1 MGERES
7 SASPRHADMQRG
19 VSNEHFSRVGY
30 QPTQTN
36 VYRGHPTMSKP
47 FYLYSVFATQYI
59 VILPFRRSKSYKVK
73 VEVNSK
79 AQFTYL

>member
-1 MGERES
+1 
-7 SASPRHADMQRG
+7 
-19 VSNEHFSRVGY
+19 
-30 QPTQTN
+30 
-36 VYRGHPTMSKP
+36 MSKP

-73 VEVNSK
+73 VKVNSK